1 MKNKIKIK
9 TNVKCF
15 GQKLPEGN
23 VCLPSTFLFTLDL
36 IGFGFLYWLAW
47 MYEVSLFNYLKKK
60 RNTRKYYFK
69 SFYYKPSHLIH
80 CYLPFVKFTCHF

>member
-60 RNTRKYYFK
+60 EIQENTT
-69 SFYYKPSHLIH
+69 SSLSTINLHI
-80 CYLPFVKFTCHF
+80 